1 MWTEVVLENFLKCRG
16 GETMRQNIK
25 EIYGHL
31 GDGTSREIY
40 ADRLLFSLTQDRR
53 YMTNIIEKTALYQKL
68 YQILRNDSHS
78 KYIAS
83 AGQWGRITADLFQE
97 FGFSGMIDNHVTGS
111 YKKLPIMSVKAF
123 AENVS
128 DGTVYIASTS
138 FHADFCQMLKEA
150 GIQEERIVDV
160 TGMMLAVYHQQQY
173 FDLPFLQEQKEEHEI
188 FVDGGCY
195 DGENSRMFAKW
206 AGNAQKTVYAFEP
219 DQNNLRI
226 CQSVLADIDGISYK
240 LIPKGL
246 WSRDEMLDFCAN
258 ANEGSRFCS
267 DGEARIPVTS
277 LDAVIDG
284 KVTFIKM
291 DIEGAEY
298 EALTGAER
306 LIRSYKPKLAIS
318 VYHKA
323 EDIWELPGLLLSFHS
338 KYTFYL
344 RHYSLSS
351 EETVLYAI

>member
-1 MWTEVVLENFLKCRG
+1 MHHIIQG
-16 GETMRQNIK
+16 
-25 EIYGHL
+25 IYSHL
-31 GDGTSREIY
+31 GDEMSRMIY
-40 ADRLLFSLTQDRR
+40 ADRLLFSLTTDRK
-53 YMTNIIEKTALYQKL
+53 YIINIIKRTVLYQDI
-68 YQILRNDSHS
+68 YNILRNDKRR

-83 AGQWGRITADLFQE
+83 AGQWGKIIADMFQE
-97 FGFSGMIDNHVTGS
+97 FGFMGMIDNYVTGG
-111 YKKLPIMSVKAF
+111 YKNIPIMSMAEYVKNV
-123 AENVS
+123 AE
-128 DGTVYIASTS
+128 GTVYIASTS
-138 FHADFCQMLKEA
+138 FHKEFCGMLKSA
-150 GIQEERIVDV
+150 GIEEERIVDV

-173 FDLPFLQEQKEEHEI
+173 FDLPFLQEQKEKHEI

-206 AGNAQKTVYAFEP
+206 AGNVQKTVYAFEP
-219 DQNNLRI
+219 DQNNLRN
-226 CQSVLADIDGISYK
+226 CQSVLEDIDGISYK

-258 ANEGSRFCS
+258 ANEGSKFCS
-267 DGEARIPVTS
+267 DGEVRIPVTS
-277 LDAVIDG
+277 LDSVIDG

-298 EALTGAER
+298 EALMGAEN
-306 LIRSYKPKLAIS
+306 LIRTYKPKLAIS

-323 EDIWELPGLLLSFHS
+323 EDIWELPELLLSFQPQ
-338 KYTFYL
+338 YTFYL